1 MTYAYN
7 WAGNIAMFDRING
20 DLTVFIHETGHSLDL
35 LGAYP
40 DKPLSNSTRWL
51 AQYARDS
58 HVPDPY
64 SQTNQREDVAQNT
77 VVAAYDLN
85 VRGGFGVVEPGWDK
99 VFHQFDTI
107 KLEQMKAGGTLLV
120 RGGLC
125 GKRLQ
130 NSEAV
135 KVEGS
140 SRIRARG
147 QGGPPDVGLS
157 DGVDVIEAVGFD
169 TREDCKHGS
178 WTRKKLAC
186 RIM

>member
-1 MTYAYN
+1 
-7 WAGNIAMFDRING
+7 MFDRING
-20 DLTVFIHETGHSLDL
+20 DLTVFIHEAGHSLDL
-35 LGAYP
+35 PGAYP

-51 AQYARDS
+51 AQYAYDS

-64 SQTNQREDVAQNT
+64 SQTNQREEVAQNT

-107 KLEQMKAGGTLLV
+107 KLEQMKAGSLLV

-147 QGGPPDVGLS
+147 QGGRPDVGLS
-157 DGVDVIEAVGFD
+157 DGVDVIDSVVFD
-169 TREDCKHGS
+169 TREDCKHGY
-178 WTRKKLAC
+178 
-186 RIM
+186 